1 MAKSRTSY
9 QKRLT
14 KSQVKNAE
22 YIQPGQHV
30 INDNGDPAVY
40 LFERTDGQRVCL
52 NGENSRKRFLKAK
65 RIIKNGGIPMDEPQ
79 GQVLAL
85 QENADQETVSTL
97 LSISRSVLKEVSNR
111 EQAIKKTNRVV
122 N

>member
-1 MAKSRTSY
+1 
-9 QKRLT
+9 
-14 KSQVKNAE
+14 
-22 YIQPGQHV
+22 
-30 INDNGDPAVY
+30 
-40 LFERTDGQRVCL
+40 
-52 NGENSRKRFLKAK
+52 
-65 RIIKNGGIPMDEPQ
+65 MDEPQ

-111 EQAIKKTNRVV
+111 EEAIKKTNRVV

>member
-1 MAKSRTSY
+1 MAKSSTSY
-9 QKRLT
+9 RKRMK
-14 KSQVKNAE
+14 KSEVKKAD
-22 YIQPGQHV
+22 YIQPGQH
-30 INDNGDPAVY
+30 IENENGTPAVY
-40 LFERTDGQRVCL
+40 FFERSDGVRVCL
-52 NGENSRKRFLKAK
+52 NGEDSRKRFLKAK
-65 RIIKNGGIPMDEPQ
+65 RIIKSGGIPMDEPQ